1 MKKYIIG
8 LFILSFCYIS
18 IPALA
23 EEPLM
28 ISTDTE
34 DISLTDDIDVA
45 RAQVAKYPDNAEAH
59 FNLAIALSRT
69 SYVEDSIKELRK
81 TKKLIRRPENEG
93 LIDKKI
99 TEYKEILKDH
109 EDDSTLN
116 NIRYRLAFSHYLKA
130 YYISKEIEKR
140 EKFEKEQK
148 EKEQNINPE
157 KKKSKKGLSIDLLG
171 SQKLIQIDKD
181 PKIKESLEQSIHY
194 FKDVLRLN
202 PNDEWT
208 KIYYG
213 FILAEQLDEVNKAK
227 KLWKEVVKEN
237 PNNPAPYFFLGE
249 LKIKEGNLKE
259 GLMEISQAILLRSL
273 GN

>member
-1 MKKYIIG
+1 MKKNIIG
-8 LFILSFCYIS
+8 LFIFSLCFICFLPS
-18 IPALA
+18 LA
-23 EEPLM
+23 EEEPLM

-34 DISLTDDIDVA
+34 DISLTDDIEVA
-45 RAQVAKYPDNAEAH
+45 KAQVEKYPDNAEAH

-81 TKKLIRRPENEG
+81 TKKLIRKPENDG

-99 TEYKEILKDH
+99 AEYKEILKNH
-109 EDDSTLN
+109 ENDPQLN

-130 YYISKEIEKR
+130 YYISKEIEKK
-140 EKFEKEQK
+140 EKLEKEQK
-148 EKEQNINPE
+148 ELNPN

-181 PKIKESLEQSIHY
+181 PKIKESLEESIHY
-194 FKDVLRLN
+194 FKDVLKLN

-213 FILAEQLDEVNKAK
+213 FILAEQMDEVSKAK

-259 GLMEISQAILLRSL
+259 GLMEISQAVLLRSL